1 MEVIK
6 RDGNKQEVSFD
17 KVKYRIK
24 NLCNDLKVD
33 PIIISQ
39 KVVSR
44 IYNGVKTS
52 ELDELAGQ
60 ICTSMATENYEYGI
74 LASRII
80 ISNNHKNTSPSFS
93 EKTILIKDLV
103 SEEYYNFVMMNKEK
117 INTIIDYNK
126 DYNFDYFAYKT
137 LEKAYLFKVNGKTV
151 ERIQDLFMR
160 VSIGLHIGDLKSSLG
175 SYVCMSDKYFIHATP
190 TLFHSGT
197 NKPQLLSCFLL
208 GTSDSVGGI
217 YKTLTDS
224 ALISQYAGGIGIHI
238 SNIRSKGSKI
248 HSTNGESGGIIP
260 MLRVYNETAKYINQ
274 SGKRKGSIA
283 IYLEPHHMEIMEFLQ
298 IRKNHGNEDE
308 RARDLFMALWI
319 SDLFMKRVESDKDWT
334 LFDPNECKGLTDSF
348 GKDYEDLYIEYEKD
362 NTKRKIVLPARKIW
376 KAIIDSQIETGTPY
390 ILFKDNIN
398 NKSNQSNIGIIKSSN
413 LCVDGN
419 TRIITKRGKHRI
431 KEYLNKE
438 VTIWNGYEW
447 SNVIVRM
454 TGMNQPMMKVIVEY
468 TYNDK
473 DLINTNTPHYIN
485 EINQLEISSED
496 LNEELNDN
504 KELNNEKI
512 SKKIFELICTPYH
525 KFYIKNGE
533 TEEANNLKEGDE
545 LLDFYLYNRKKRYS
559 KPTIKKIITVNE
571 LNYTANTYC
580 FNEPLRHKA
589 VFNNILTGQCAE
601 IVEYSDNKEYA
612 CCTLASISLSRL
624 VENKKIEGKFKIFT
638 KLDCKYCK
646 LAKMLFNNYKLDYEE
661 EYVNTENKED
671 IKNYI
676 FENFKKNVTTL
687 PQIYYID
694 KENRKEYIGGYE
706 ELLEYIRPE
715 FNYNKLEIVLQTI
728 VNNLNNIID
737 LNYYPVLE
745 TKISNNRHRPLGIGV
760 QGLADVYMKMRYG
773 FDSEEAKDLNKKIFE
788 SIYYYALKASN
799 ELAIEHGPY
808 ETFKGSPISEG
819 KFQFDLW
826 KIKPSRRYDWEG
838 LRKKIIDKG
847 IRNSLLIALMPT
859 ATTSQ
864 IMGNNECF
872 EPITSNIYTRRTI
885 AGDFIII
892 NDYLIKDL
900 MNLGIWNKDLKDL
913 IIASNG
919 SIQDIE
925 IIPNEIKELYKTA
938 WELKQKALID
948 QSIGRA
954 PFICQTQSLNLFF
967 EDPSQTQITSAL
979 MYGWKN
985 GLKTGSYYIRTR
997 PKVQAQQF
1005 TIDPRLLKKNN
1016 GETKY
1021 EICEN
1026 CSA

>member
-24 NLCNDLKVD
+24 NLCNNLKVD

-44 IYNGVKTS
+44 IYDGVKTS
-52 ELDELAGQ
+52 ELDELAAQ

-93 EKTILIKDLV
+93 EKTILLKDLV
-103 SEEYYNFVMMNKEK
+103 SEEYYNFVMVNKEK

-160 VSIGLHIGDLKSSLG
+160 VSLGLHIGDIKLSIA
-175 SYVCMSDKYFIHATP
+175 SYICMSDKYFIHATP

-319 SDLFMKRVESDKDWT
+319 SDLFMKRVESDQDWT
-334 LFDPNECKGLTDSF
+334 LLDPNECKGLTEVY
-348 GKDYEDLYIEYEKD
+348 GKDYEELYKKYEND
-362 NTKRKIVLPARKIW
+362 NTKRKIILPARKIW

-398 NKSNQSNIGIIKSSN
+398 NKSNQSNVGVIKSSN

-419 TRIITKRGKHRI
+419 TKIITKKGKYKI
-431 KEYLNKE
+431 KDFVNQE

-454 TGMNQPMMKVIVEY
+454 TGMNQPMMKVLVEY
-468 TYNDK
+468 TYNNK
-473 DLINTNTPHYIN
+473 DYMNTNNLPFYKKEQNNLESLNEDDN
-485 EINQLEISSED
+485 EIED
-496 LNEELNDN
+496 IKEN
-504 KELNNEKI
+504 KIN
-512 SKKIFELICTPYH
+512 KKTFELICTPYH
-525 KFYIKNGE
+525 KFYLKNGD
-533 TEEANNLKEGDE
+533 TIEANNLKEGEE
-545 LLDFYLYNRKKRYS
+545 LLDFYLYNKKKRYS

-571 LNYTANTYC
+571 LNYIANSYC

-612 CCTLASISLSRL
+612 CCTLASISLSRF

-638 KLDCKYCK
+638 KFDCKYCK
-646 LAKMLFNNYKLDYEE
+646 LSKMLLNNYNLEYDE
-661 EYVNTENKED
+661 EYITNDNKED
-671 IKNYI
+671 IKKYI
-676 FENFKKNVTTL
+676 FDNFNKNVSTL
-687 PQIYYID
+687 PQIYYI
-694 KENRKEYIGGYE
+694 ENENIKEYIGGYE
-706 ELLEYIRPE
+706 ELLEYIRPK
-715 FNYNKLEIVLQTI
+715 FNYNKLETVLQTI

-745 TKISNNRHRPLGIGV
+745 TKRSNNRHRPLGIGV
-760 QGLADVYMKMRYG
+760 QGLADVYMKMRYA

-799 ELAIEHGPY
+799 ELSMQYGPY

-838 LRKKIIDKG
+838 LRRKIIEKG

-900 MNLGIWNKDLKDL
+900 MNLEIWNKELKDL

-919 SIQDIE
+919 SIQDID

-938 WELKQKALID
+938 WELKQKSLID